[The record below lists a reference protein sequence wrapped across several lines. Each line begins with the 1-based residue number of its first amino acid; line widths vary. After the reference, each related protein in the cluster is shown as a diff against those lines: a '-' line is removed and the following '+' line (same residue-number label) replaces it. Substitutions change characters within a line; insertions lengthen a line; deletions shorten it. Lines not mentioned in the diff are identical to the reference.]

1 MFFSINYS
9 KGGTNVMALKG
20 KNFHVDLICVWKG
33 KGPKLFTPIASNKNL
48 EAMTRATKA

>member
-1 MFFSINYS
+1 M
-9 KGGTNVMALKG
+9 VLRG

-33 KGPKLFTPIASNKNL
+33 KNPELFTPIASNKKL